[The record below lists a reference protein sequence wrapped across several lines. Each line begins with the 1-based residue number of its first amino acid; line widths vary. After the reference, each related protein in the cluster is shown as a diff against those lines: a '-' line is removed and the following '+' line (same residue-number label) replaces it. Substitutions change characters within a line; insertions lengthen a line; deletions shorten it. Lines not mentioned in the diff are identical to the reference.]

1 MNVWILCNE
10 GAGRSFSAEDVRHLV
25 KRAGHTVV
33 GVAKEYDAETQLAD
47 RHIDLVVAAGGDGT
61 VATVAGIALKTG
73 AALAILPLGTANNI
87 ATSLGVDGAV
97 ADLIASWTTA
107 RRRSL
112 DLGFARA
119 ASKNWLIVE
128 GVGGGLVPAGIA
140 TAQAALER
148 RDEAA
153 PVEEVTAAVRCFR
166 DALIYLEPH
175 PWTLIIDGKKISK
188 TFLMVEVLNMR
199 SVGPNLL
206 LAPDAD
212 PSDGFFDVI
221 TAEPSHRTQL
231 MSYLEDRVQ
240 GKEATLSLPRVRAR
254 EVVIEG
260 CGELHIDDE
269 RIDTC
274 DLGEVSIRVE
284 AGAIAVLV

>member
-1 MNVWILCNE
+1 VNVWILCNE

-33 GVAKEYDAETQLAD
+33 GVAKEYDAETQLTD

-87 ATSLGVDGAV
+87 ATSLGVEGAV

-119 ASKNWLIVE
+119 ASKEWLLVE
-128 GVGGGLVPAGIA
+128 GAGAGLVPAGIA
-140 TAQAALER
+140 TAQAALKR
-148 RDEAA
+148 QDAAA
-153 PVEEVTAAVRCFR
+153 PIEEVTAAVRCFR
-166 DALIYLEPH
+166 DALISLEPSA
-175 PWTLIIDGKKISK
+175 WTVTADGKKISRS
-188 TFLMVEVLNMR
+188 FLLVEVLNMR
-199 SVGPNLL
+199 SVGPNLV

-212 PSDGFFDVI
+212 ASDGFFDVV

-231 MSYLEDRVQ
+231 MSYLEDRAQ
-240 GKEATLSLPRVRAR
+240 GKEAILSLPRVRAR

-274 DLGEVSIRVE
+274 NLGEVSIRV
-284 AGAIAVLV
+284 APAAIAALV